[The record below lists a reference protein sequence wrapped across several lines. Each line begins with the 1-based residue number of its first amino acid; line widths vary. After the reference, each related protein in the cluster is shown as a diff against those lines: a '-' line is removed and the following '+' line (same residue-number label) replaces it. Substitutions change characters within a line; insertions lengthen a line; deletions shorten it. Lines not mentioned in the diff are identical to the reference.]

1 MFRGFTFVRSDYFS
15 ILCYKKSRTR
25 RLGNFHLVIP
35 AQGRDDIA
43 KGAAQRLSISL
54 SQSAEDASLGIRQS
68 ARGES
73 EIVPTFGPSGMQLRL
88 NC

>member
-15 ILCYKKSRTR
+15 ILCYKKKPHEAAWKFSFGEFR
-25 RLGNFHLVIP
+25 
-35 AQGRDDIA
+35 
-43 KGAAQRLSISL
+43 AAQRFSISL